1 LRQTLLTEFRQVFG
15 AVRNGSYPYRSRKPK
30 PRVWASYDRAQMCEA
45 PDVIR
50 LIGGAVDEASVRIR
64 RGCCRPCWNAYPK
77 PLLAKLILTQQYD
90 GRCNRVGVGLLRL
103 FRESLGVEATHAGLS
118 YKTLERGYSDPTVI
132 AILNEVFSLT
142 QRPVS
147 MREER
152 FAVDGTC
159 FPTTIKANW
168 ESAKARFLKKKP
180 KPEARRIFEKTVM
193 ACGTTFKIIA
203 AFAVASTPYAND
215 SPYLKPILT
224 QIRQLY
230 DDVSLIVADPAFLS
244 RENCASIAELGAKA
258 RIMPKHN
265 VSMKAKGFK
274 AWRDMLIEFTHETD
288 RWLRDYHTRS
298 IAETVSSTMKRVNPT
313 PLRKRLIM
321 RRAVEILARICV
333 YNLRQLTYLK
343 HTHNIPPQFSKP

>member
-1 LRQTLLTEFRQVFG
+1 
-15 AVRNGSYPYRSRKPK
+15 
-30 PRVWASYDRAQMCEA
+30 
-45 PDVIR
+45 
-50 LIGGAVDEASVRIR
+50 
-64 RGCCRPCWNAYPK
+64 
-77 PLLAKLILTQQYD
+77 
-90 GRCNRVGVGLLRL
+90 
-103 FRESLGVEATHAGLS
+103 
-118 YKTLERGYSDPTVI
+118 
-132 AILNEVFSLT
+132 
-142 QRPVS
+142 
-147 MREER
+147 
-152 FAVDGTC
+152 
-159 FPTTIKANW
+159 
-168 ESAKARFLKKKP
+168 
-180 KPEARRIFEKTVM
+180 M

-258 RIMPKHN
+258 RIMPKEN

-274 AWRDMLIEFTHETD
+274 AWRDMLIEFTHETE

-298 IAETVSSTMKRVNPT
+298 IAETVSSAMKRANPT

-343 HTHNIPPQFSKP
+343 HTHNIPLQFTKP

>member
-1 LRQTLLTEFRQVFG
+1 MGEKLGIPST
-15 AVRNGSYPYRSRKPK
+15 RNQP
-30 PRVWASYDRAQMCEA
+30 
-45 PDVIR
+45 
-50 LIGGAVDEASVRIR
+50 
-64 RGCCRPCWNAYPK
+64 
-77 PLLAKLILTQQYD
+77 
-90 GRCNRVGVGLLRL
+90 
-103 FRESLGVEATHAGLS
+103 S
-118 YKTLERGYSDPTVI
+118 YKTLERAYDDPAVI
-132 AILNEVFSLT
+132 GILNEIFFLT

-147 MREER
+147 LREER

-159 FPTTIKANW
+159 FPTTIKENW
-168 ESAKARFLKKKP
+168 DSAKRRFLKKKP
-180 KPEARRIFEKTVM
+180 RPGGRRIFEKAVM

-230 DDVSLIVADPAFLS
+230 DDVSLIAADPAFLS
-244 RENCASIAELGAKA
+244 RENCACIAELGAKA
-258 RIMPKHN
+258 RIMPKQN
-265 VSMKAKGFK
+265 ASLKAKGFK
-274 AWRDMLIEFTHETD
+274 AWRDMLIEFTQQTQ

-313 PLRKRLIM
+313 PLRKKLII

-343 HTHNIPPQFSKP
+343 YTRNIQLEFDTATPN

>member
-118 YKTLERGYSDPTVI
+118 YKTLERGYSDATVI
-132 AILNEVFSLT
+132 AILNEIFFLT

-159 FPTTIKANW
+159 FPTSIKANW
-168 ESAKARFLKKKP
+168 ESAKARFLKKNP
-180 KPEARRIFEKTVM
+180 KPEGRRIFEKTVM

-203 AFAVASTPYAND
+203 AFAVASTPHAND

-244 RENCASIAELGAKA
+244 RENCI
-258 RIMPKHN
+258 
-265 VSMKAKGFK
+265 K
-274 AWRDMLIEFTHETD
+274 AWRDMLIEFTHETE

-313 PLRKRLIM
+313 PLRKRLIT

-333 YNLRQLTYLK
+333 YNLRQLAYLK
-343 HTHNIPPQFSKP
+343 HTHNIPLQFTEP

>member
-1 LRQTLLTEFRQVFG
+1 MGEKLGIPST
-15 AVRNGSYPYRSRKPK
+15 RNQP
-30 PRVWASYDRAQMCEA
+30 
-45 PDVIR
+45 
-50 LIGGAVDEASVRIR
+50 
-64 RGCCRPCWNAYPK
+64 
-77 PLLAKLILTQQYD
+77 
-90 GRCNRVGVGLLRL
+90 
-103 FRESLGVEATHAGLS
+103 S
-118 YKTLERGYSDPTVI
+118 YKALERAYDDPSVTG
-132 AILNEVFSLT
+132 ILNEVFFLT

-147 MREER
+147 LHEER

-159 FPTTIKANW
+159 FPTSIKENW
-168 ESAKARFLKKKP
+168 ESAKRRFLKKH
-180 KPEARRIFEKTVM
+180 EGRRAFEKTVI

-244 RENCASIAELGAKA
+244 RENCASIAELRAKA
-258 RIMPKHN
+258 RIMPKQN

-274 AWRDMLIEFTHETD
+274 AWRDMLIEFTHETEK
-288 RWLRDYHTRS
+288 WLRDYHTRS
-298 IAETVSSTMKRVNPT
+298 IAETVASTMKRVNPT

-321 RRAVEILARICV
+321 RRTAEILARICV

-343 HTHNIPPQFSKP
+343 YTHNIPPDFTKP

>member
-1 LRQTLLTEFRQVFG
+1 MRALRHR
-15 AVRNGSYPYRSRKPK
+15 
-30 PRVWASYDRAQMCEA
+30 
-45 PDVIR
+45 IR
-50 LIGGAVDEASVRIR
+50 LIFDFFGFLWIESFRIT
-64 RGCCRPCWNAYPK
+64 G
-77 PLLAKLILTQQYD
+77 LGSLE

-118 YKTLERGYSDPTVI
+118 YKTLERGYSDATVI
-132 AILNEVFSLT
+132 AILNEIFFLT

-159 FPTTIKANW
+159 FPTSIKANW

-215 SPYLKPILT
+215 SPYLKPILA

-230 DDVSLIVADPAFLS
+230 RDVSLIAADPAFLS

-258 RIMPKHN
+258 RIMPKGN

-274 AWRDMLIEFTHETD
+274 AWRDMLIEFTQETQ

-298 IAETVSSTMKRVNPT
+298 IAETVASTMKRVNPT
-313 PLRKRLIM
+313 PLRKKLII
-321 RRAVEILARICV
+321 RRAVELLARICV
-333 YNLRQLTYLK
+333 YNIRQLTYLK
-343 HTHNIPPQFSKP
+343 YTRNMQLKFDTATPT

>member
-1 LRQTLLTEFRQVFG
+1 LRQTLLTEFRQVFE
-15 AVRNGSYPYRSRKPK
+15 AVRSGSYPYRSRKPK
-30 PRVWASYDRAQMCEA
+30 PRAWASYDRAQMCEA
-45 PDVIR
+45 PDVIC
-50 LIGGAVDEASVRIR
+50 LIGGAVDEASVRIQ
-64 RGCCRPCWNAYPK
+64 GCRSCWNAYPK

-90 GRCNRVGVGLLRL
+90 GRCNRVGVGLLQL
-103 FRESLGVEATHAGLS
+103 FRERLRVDAAHAWLS

-132 AILNEVFSLT
+132 AILNEVFFLT
-142 QRPVS
+142 QRPVT
-147 MREER
+147 MHEER

-159 FPTTIKANW
+159 FATSIKANW
-168 ESAKARFLKKKP
+168 ESAKARFLKKKRR
-180 KPEARRIFEKTVM
+180 KPEGRRIFEKTVI

-244 RENCASIAELGAKA
+244 RENCASITQLGAKP
-258 RIMPKHN
+258 RIMPKRN

-274 AWRDMLIEFTHETD
+274 AWRDMLIEFTHETE

-313 PLRKRLIM
+313 PLRKKLIM

-343 HTHNIPPQFSKP
+343 HTHNIPLQFTKP

>member
-1 LRQTLLTEFRQVFG
+1 LRQTLLTEFRHVFA
-15 AVRNGSYPYRSRKPK
+15 AVRSGSYPYRPREPK
-30 PRVWASYDRAQMCEA
+30 PRAWASYDRAQMCEA

-64 RGCCRPCWNAYPK
+64 HGCRSCWNAYPK

-90 GRCNRVGVGLLRL
+90 GRCNRVSVGLLRL
-103 FRESLGVEATHAGLS
+103 FRERLRVEATHTWLS
-118 YKTLERGYSDPTVI
+118 YKTLERGYSDSVVI
-132 AILNEVFSLT
+132 GILNEVFFLT
-142 QRPVS
+142 QLPVRT
-147 MREER
+147 REGR

-159 FPTTIKANW
+159 FPTTIKENW
-168 ESAKARFLKKKP
+168 ESAKTRFLKNRRKP
-180 KPEARRIFEKTVM
+180 GRRVFEKTVI

-244 RENCASIAELGAKA
+244 RMNCASIAELEAKA
-258 RIMPKHN
+258 RIMPKQN
-265 VSMKAKGFK
+265 ASLKAKGFK
-274 AWRDMLIEFTHETD
+274 PWRDMLIEFTRETQS
-288 RWLRDYHTRS
+288 WLRDYHTRS

-313 PLRKRLIM
+313 PLRKKLII

-343 HTHNIPPQFSKP
+343 HTHNIPIGFSNA